1 VTIRKQ
7 FPVSGSTP
15 SIEVRNAAGSVTV
28 EARDGVEELQ
38 LEVAPLDR
46 SAEQQLDRVGVHF
59 SSSRLKVEVPE
70 RRLLN
75 TPSFAISVITPP
87 GADVRVATA
96 SAGTTLRGRL
106 GRAELTSASGDVDVD
121 ECATLELR
129 TASGDARV
137 GTVAGQVRAASA
149 SGDLELGT
157 AGDGLQFRTASGDVV
172 VGDVAGDVTVKTASG
187 DVQLDRVGEGA
198 VEVKTVSGDSEV
210 GVTPGL
216 RVWLDLSSMSGRM
229 ESQLDDD
236 GAAADGPAQLSL
248 MMRSVSG
255 DQRIRR
261 VATAG

>member
-1 VTIRKQ
+1 
-7 FPVSGSTP
+7 
-15 SIEVRNAAGSVTV
+15 
-28 EARDGVEELQ
+28 
-38 LEVAPLDR
+38 
-46 SAEQQLDRVGVHF
+46 
-59 SSSRLKVEVPE
+59 
-70 RRLLN
+70 
-75 TPSFAISVITPP
+75 
-87 GADVRVATA
+87 
-96 SAGTTLRGRL
+96 
-106 GRAELTSASGDVDVD
+106 
-121 ECATLELR
+121 
-129 TASGDARV
+129 
-137 GTVAGQVRAASA
+137 
-149 SGDLELGT
+149 
-157 AGDGLQFRTASGDVV
+157 
-172 VGDVAGDVTVKTASG
+172 VKTASG